1 MNFKYYF
8 RKSSFKKDIKSA
20 NILLEQI
27 EKYKP
32 TNFLEVGVFQ
42 GVTSRN
48 ICEKL
53 NLINDGNFL
62 FHGIDIF
69 EDTNSSIDN
78 KEMTIKHNKLSNPL
92 KHLIFNIILKK
103 DLFSIES
110 VYEFLNKFK
119 DNIHLYKGF
128 SDSQLPKVDLSK
140 IDMIFLDGGHSYETV
155 SSDLSLILKEIK
167 KSNPKPPK
175 QHKTASNTPY
185 DHPDQ
190 QPNFLSFW
198 AYTGIYGLI
207 WEYMANVA
215 ANQLGFSKNFV
226 AGLVFLDPL
235 FL

>member
-32 TNFLEVGVFQ
+32 KNFLEVGVFQ

-128 SDSQLPKVDLSK
+128 SNSQLPKVDLSK

-167 KSNPKPPK
+167 KGKVIICDD
-175 QHKTASNTPY
+175 Y
-185 DHPDQ
+185 DQ
-190 QPNFLSFW
+190 TN
-198 AYTGIYGLI
+198 YGVKKAVDELQNRVSEI
-207 WEYMANVA
+207 KELN
-215 ANQLGFSKNFV
+215 KR
-226 AGLVFLDPL
+226 LVRITV
-235 FL
+235 

>member
-27 EKYKP
+27 EKYRPK
-32 TNFLEVGVFQ
+32 NFLEVAVFQ

-53 NLINDGNFL
+53 NLINNGNFL
-62 FHGIDIF
+62 FYGIDIF
-69 EDTNSSIDN
+69 EDTNNSIDN

-128 SDSQLPKVDLSK
+128 SDTQLPKVDLSK

-167 KSNPKPPK
+167 KGKVIICDD
-175 QHKTASNTPY
+175 Y
-185 DHPDQ
+185 DQ
-190 QPNFLSFW
+190 TS
-198 AYTGIYGLI
+198 YGVKKAVDELQNRVSEI
-207 WEYMANVA
+207 KELN
-215 ANQLGFSKNFV
+215 KR
-226 AGLVFLDPL
+226 LVRITV
-235 FL
+235 

>member
-32 TNFLEVGVFQ
+32 KNFLEVGVFQ

-128 SDSQLPKVDLSK
+128 SDTQLPKVGLSK

-167 KSNPKPPK
+167 KGKVIICDD
-175 QHKTASNTPY
+175 Y
-185 DHPDQ
+185 DQ
-190 QPNFLSFW
+190 TN
-198 AYTGIYGLI
+198 YGVKKAVDELQNRVSEI
-207 WEYMANVA
+207 KELN
-215 ANQLGFSKNFV
+215 KR
-226 AGLVFLDPL
+226 LVRITV
-235 FL
+235 